1 MPTVDDALQRVQTL
15 TDSLPLAQSLRDLYG
30 GFRELAASR
39 FAIPGATWL
48 NTFELAAIAKWVY
61 LSGHG
66 RAAQP
71 FDWAEV
77 LNSYKFLWKAT
88 EEATHYPQGPAVVAS
103 FVLRFV
109 YQQLVWNI
117 TAEKMQ
123 ANFERTRGIFGASS
137 APATELRQCFENAAG
152 LTFEEFLKAA
162 HVLYGVY
169 LKFGSSIPDYQL
181 RGAMETTFSAATV
194 DSTLRVLS
202 ATRAGFRKYYEGR
215 AAAHQATGVVYEF
228 NPLLRYPILLREERY
243 WCVFPELINYVA
255 TRGLYFYIADLAGQ
269 SFSAAF
275 ADAFESYISGICRK
289 AYGNETVLVEAQER
303 ALGWTGKT
311 NDVTILWQDVAL
323 LLECKNSG
331 LFSVSK
337 RSADPVDLAVDIR
350 KNLANAD
357 KRKGLFQLHDKIEGI
372 RGGILPPSLQLKY
385 AAAMRYYPVLLLHDE
400 IWFANRPETLK
411 NLIDLELAA
420 HGVHN
425 FNYQI
430 WHVEELELFL
440 KVVPKEQLGTALQE
454 KFDDP
459 RYRSLDLKGY
469 LSGRFGL
476 PDLSPRLFLPHGESQ
491 ALRIIRSLADDQ

>member
-1 MPTVDDALQRVQTL
+1 
-15 TDSLPLAQSLRDLYG
+15 
-30 GFRELAASR
+30 
-39 FAIPGATWL
+39 
-48 NTFELAAIAKWVY
+48 
-61 LSGHG
+61 
-66 RAAQP
+66 
-71 FDWAEV
+71 
-77 LNSYKFLWKAT
+77 
-88 EEATHYPQGPAVVAS
+88 
-103 FVLRFV
+103 
-109 YQQLVWNI
+109 
-117 TAEKMQ
+117 
-123 ANFERTRGIFGASS
+123 
-137 APATELRQCFENAAG
+137 
-152 LTFEEFLKAA
+152 
-162 HVLYGVY
+162 
-169 LKFGSSIPDYQL
+169 
-181 RGAMETTFSAATV
+181 
-194 DSTLRVLS
+194 
-202 ATRAGFRKYYEGR
+202 
-215 AAAHQATGVVYEF
+215 
-228 NPLLRYPILLREERY
+228 
-243 WCVFPELINYVA
+243 
-255 TRGLYFYIADLAGQ
+255 
-269 SFSAAF
+269 
-275 ADAFESYISGICRK
+275 
-289 AYGNETVLVEAQER
+289 
-303 ALGWTGKT
+303 
-311 NDVTILWQDVAL
+311 VTILWQDVAL

-357 KRKGLFQLHDKIEGI
+357 KRKGLFQLHDKIESI

-385 AAAMRYYPVLLLHDE
+385 AAATRYYPVLLLHDE

-476 PDLSPRLFLPHGESQ
+476 PDLSLRLFLPHGESQ